1 MKHLYIHTDCKYF
14 AGCERLLPLIWNNED
29 INSVFRI
36 TLSYRKSKR
45 YELELKQFLCDSV
58 AAKPIFKSMQLS
70 DFIVLLRRTSN
81 SRFHRSLNFFERVF
95 AVAFLYPLFL
105 YEVAKLMFVFVRDR
119 PDVLHINNGG
129 YPGARSARAAAC
141 AGRICRIPMI
151 LMVVNNLAVPTNS
164 LTRQFDWPI
173 DFLVRRSVSKFLTAS
188 TYANNSLV
196 ETLGLKSGQAQVIPN
211 AVAIP
216 NISETKTSIRERMA
230 CEPSTIV
237 VGVVAILE
245 ERKGHQVLFDALLIL
260 LNDYPALADQLIVWI
275 IGDGSLASSLMA
287 AGKKIG
293 NGELIRFL
301 GYRYDYLNLVSA
313 MDIAV
318 LASIS
323 DEDSPLSTIEAMS
336 LGIPVVVSDYGGLSD
351 QVVNGENGLLFPV
364 GDSPKLANALYTL
377 INQKEIRI
385 TMGKTAL
392 ATYHSNYSVNEFI
405 SSYLSLYLRQSKQN

>member
-1 MKHLYIHTDCKYF
+1 
-14 AGCERLLPLIWNNED
+14 
-29 INSVFRI
+29 
-36 TLSYRKSKR
+36 
-45 YELELKQFLCDSV
+45 
-58 AAKPIFKSMQLS
+58 
-70 DFIVLLRRTSN
+70 
-81 SRFHRSLNFFERVF
+81 
-95 AVAFLYPLFL
+95 
-105 YEVAKLMFVFVRDR
+105 
-119 PDVLHINNGG
+119 
-129 YPGARSARAAAC
+129 
-141 AGRICRIPMI
+141 MI

>member
-1 MKHLYIHTDCKYF
+1 
-14 AGCERLLPLIWNNED
+14 
-29 INSVFRI
+29 
-36 TLSYRKSKR
+36 
-45 YELELKQFLCDSV
+45 
-58 AAKPIFKSMQLS
+58 MQLS